1 MTPRTRTP
9 QILWAALFVST
20 ILLGAVAFIM
30 KQPPQPPQAIML
42 PAIAGVAFTT
52 VVISF
57 VLPRQLMTKGL
68 TATLT
73 PLIVEQPNPAAEVT
87 FREAAPPLR
96 VFHDPSAAWKKA
108 LFAYQQPLIV
118 SLALAESVA
127 LYGLVLVS
135 LGFPRPT
142 VVPFL
147 VVCWVLQIARFP
159 TDAKLA
165 AAVKAATGV
174 ELPLGT

>member
-1 MTPRTRTP
+1 MTPHTRTP
-9 QILWAALFVST
+9 QILWAALFTST
-20 ILLGAVAFIM
+20 VLFGVVAFII
-30 KQPPQPPQAIML
+30 QQPPQAPQATML
-42 PAIAGVAFTT
+42 PGLAFVALASA
-52 VVISF
+52 VMSV
-57 VLPRQLMTKGL
+57 VLPRQQMTRSL
-68 TATLT
+68 TRLLT
-73 PLIVEQPNPAAEVT
+73 PMIVEQPNPAAEVT

-108 LFAYQQPLIV
+108 LFAYQQPLILA
-118 SLALAESVA
+118 LALAESV
-127 LYGLVLVS
+127 GLIGLAAVAV
-135 LGFPRPT
+135 GFPRT
-142 VVPFL
+142 TIIPFL